1 MSFGKEEFALT
12 RQSTCK
18 ISNSLMLNNGHSTRQ
33 YCIKNKIQFA
43 DYNFSTKSCPPPPV
57 TKRLDIQLH
66 IHQVCIVT
74 QVGVYLPA
82 VCKGV
87 CRISNKVRQGKMVLI
102 SDLKAFFSSIY
113 LSGALSFIQQY
124 DNSIFYILKAMFSVE
139 TKSYF
144 QIMMAL
150 TPPPFLFNWRIC
162 GVQYLLVSSFS

>member
-1 MSFGKEEFALT
+1 
-12 RQSTCK
+12 
-18 ISNSLMLNNGHSTRQ
+18 
-33 YCIKNKIQFA
+33 
-43 DYNFSTKSCPPPPV
+43 
-57 TKRLDIQLH
+57 
-66 IHQVCIVT
+66 
-74 QVGVYLPA
+74 
-82 VCKGV
+82 
-87 CRISNKVRQGKMVLI
+87 MVLI